1 MQISHRAAKL
11 TTADPPPQEDG
22 HPIMAPAAIAAV
34 SDALARGETH
44 YTDRPGILP
53 LRKKVGE
60 LMQRRY
66 GLPSEAGQITLT
78 CGVTEARFVAI
89 QQLLDRSGLVGAP
102 LHAER
107 IEGAVTLRDGRTT
120 RTDLSSIDILY
131 ATASASP
138 DDIQASLAAIPAHAL
153 VIFEVDGGGG
163 FHPSHVAGFENRVI
177 TIGALGLEH
186 GLVGARLGYL
196 VAPPQKAP
204 GLRDFKQALTICST
218 NLSQWAALAVVE
230 DL

>member
-1 MQISHRAAKL
+1 M
-11 TTADPPPQEDG
+11 PE
-22 HPIMAPAAIAAV
+22 AAV
-34 SDALARGETH
+34 AAVHEALARGETH

-60 LMQRRY
+60 ILQRRFN
-66 GLPSEAGQITLT
+66 LSCDAGRITLT
-78 CGVTEARFVAI
+78 CGVTEARFVAV
-89 QQLLDRSGLVGAP
+89 QQLLDRNGIVGAP
-102 LHAER
+102 RNGER
-107 IEGAVTLRDGRTT
+107 IGGAVMLRDGRMMGS
-120 RTDLSSIDILY
+120 DLSSVDILY
-131 ATASASP
+131 AAASASENV
-138 DDIQASLAAIPAHAL
+138 IRAWLAALPAEAL
-153 VIFEVDGGGG
+153 VIYEVDGPGG
-163 FHPSHVAGFENRVI
+163 FHPSHIPGFEDRII

-196 VAPPQKAP
+196 AAPPQKAS